1 MSLISKL
8 TTLGAAGVGG
18 DSYWIF
24 QENVSPT
31 TAHAIYDIDTDTQ
44 NNIVFS
50 GYMNVGS
57 DRRGWVA
64 KIDTDGALQWSKYLD
79 GVSQSYTYGITTD
92 SNDNVIST
100 TMDFGNETFN
110 TVSLDA
116 SGNENWKRKN
126 GVTNKEHPES
136 IACDVS
142 DNVYSYGW
150 SESWSNGR
158 PDTLTLKHN
167 SSGTLLFKLW
177 SGDNT
182 NSSIDLIKGFDI
194 AEVPSTGYMA
204 VCGQSDKRTTGS
216 VYDAFI
222 GKTAKSNGY
231 PNFIR
236 VLYHASGNS
245 RCMGVAADSSGN
257 IYGLIYQSS
266 SGAYIA
272 KYSSG
277 GVFQWLKKITV
288 SGSNNFV
295 PGKAI
300 AVDSNDNI
308 FVAWGFYPDSPVMKL
323 DSSGNI
329 LANIYIS
336 DGSYI
341 NFAAL
346 EIDGNDNVVVTGY
359 GDGVSDFLVIKLPN
373 DLTSVIG
380 SYGSFTISAGSA
392 TSTTSSDLTSTS
404 QSFNSST
411 SPNAGETF
419 LDTTSTITTGN
430 VSANETL
437 TEM

>member
-24 QENVSPT
+24 QENVNPFT

-64 KIDTDGALQWSKYLD
+64 KIDTDGALVWSKYLD
-79 GVSQSYTYGITTD
+79 GSASSYTYGVTTD
-92 SNDNVIST
+92 SNDNVISST
-100 TMDFGNETFN
+100 WDQGDELFHTI
-110 TVSLDA
+110 SLDA

-126 GVTNKEHPES
+126 GVANREHPES

-150 SESWSNGR
+150 SESWSSGR
-158 PDTLTLKHN
+158 PDTFSLKHN
-167 SSGTLLFKLW
+167 SSGTLLFKVW

-182 NSSIDLIKGFDI
+182 NASIDFIKGFDI
-194 AEVPSTGYMA
+194 KEIPGTGYMA

-216 VYDAFI
+216 VFDAFI
-222 GKTAKSNGY
+222 GRIAKSSGY

-236 VLYHASGNS
+236 VLYTASGSS
-245 RCMGVAADSSGN
+245 RCVGVAADSSGN
-257 IYGLIYQSS
+257 IYGMLSAAGCHVVKYNS
-266 SGAYIA
+266 SG
-272 KYSSG
+272 
-277 GVFQWLKKITV
+277 VLQWRKQISA
-288 SGSNNFV
+288 SGSTGAV
-295 PGKAI
+295 GKTI

-308 FVAWGFYPDSPVMKL
+308 FIAPFNSTNSPIIKL
-323 DSSGNI
+323 DSSGNV

-346 EIDGNDNVVVTGY
+346 GIDGNDNVVVTGF
-359 GDGVSDFLVIKLPN
+359 GNGVDDFLVFKLPN

-392 TSTTSSDLTSTS
+392 TSTNSTAITSTS
-404 QSFNSST
+404 QTFNSST
-411 SPNAGETF
+411 SPTSVPF
-419 LDTTSTITTGN
+419 LDQASTITTGN